1 LVRAVRCCAQL
12 FPLYLVA
19 DEVKPRRARPYD
31 ELVGDPEFVFRIWR
45 LVGAVEMASWV
56 LSQSEDEKMKE
67 LGKRLEDQVSWF
79 FADYQE
85 TKVK

>member
-1 LVRAVRCCAQL
+1 
-12 FPLYLVA
+12 
-19 DEVKPRRARPYD
+19 
-31 ELVGDPEFVFRIWR
+31 
-45 LVGAVEMASWV
+45 MASWV